1 MNDEYTNPE
10 SIDNST
16 YRRPYLN
23 FKEKVTQ
30 LIINPYSVVLFLF
43 IIKLL
48 FFLNS
53 LVNTLENARS
63 QTTLLYSSLEDY
75 ASNIVS
81 FPHYM
86 AKVSNI
92 MIEKSVNAANNG
104 LIKTLQLMI
113 TASENIIYFVVE
125 LSVGT
130 YECLLTAAIDDTVI
144 SALNA
149 TEEVI
154 TVANETIISF
164 ANLLEDG
171 LQDLST
177 AINEVVDTAEDTG
190 DALKHLFSGSSSSSK
205 NLTEVNQKVSHVNL
219 TISNLKDWE
228 ISGDINTKIQNL
240 EGKILNFTDVQAY
253 TKKIINAPFA
263 ELKNQVSSNLNN
275 TFTTNEMFV
284 PNKVNLNFNDGT
296 ESINNLYLDLIHIAK
311 TATHVIMGI
320 IAFSILLLIIYEYY
334 IELKDW
340 RRVINASQ
348 HLNYANESFIK
359 NTNKKKYNIEVIKSL
374 QDRKSNMLGNIITK
388 KIFRVKDPVIINNI
402 KWIVSYS
409 ASPFLLSFL
418 LVGLLGIITVIC
430 QYIILALINNV
441 DFASVSSDIL
451 ENTKDQVYYAFNNS
465 INEWTNETNIYLK
478 DYEDEINDNLFGW
491 IDTVAITINNTVTE
505 FDTQMNDALDAIFK
519 GTPLYTPIEQ
529 IVGCVI
535 ESKLK
540 KIEKAMTW
548 LEDNAKLVMP
558 ELDPKTIMNEMINI
572 ESSNSTSSLS
582 DDIEKFKIKAKHLI
596 YNVIEFYRNETIKL
610 LYLSIGILII
620 WFLFFCFGLIILYW
634 REKNILK
641 KNIETQNNEK
651 EDTESN
657 ITIPFDGNSFRSKST
672 KVSDLS
678 SIDFT
683 RMAQNIKDHYLR
695 TKNKYIRTPTEPT
708 NEDTNKQLEKSSS
721 NIFDLANTEPISIF
735 DDDGTLSAIGENINS
750 ISQAKKWFP

>member
-30 LIINPYSVVLFLF
+30 LILNPYSVVLFLF

-53 LVNTLENARS
+53 LINTLENAKS

-81 FPHYM
+81 FPHYS

-92 MIEKSVNAANNG
+92 MIEKFINATNNG
-104 LIKTLQLMI
+104 LIKTLKLMI
-113 TASENIIYFVVE
+113 TASENLIYFVVE

-149 TEEVI
+149 TEDVI
-154 TVANETIISF
+154 SVANDTIISF
-164 ANLLEDG
+164 GNLLEDG

-190 DALKHLFSGSSSSSK
+190 DALKHLFGGGSSSK

-219 TISNLKDWE
+219 TISNLKDWK

-253 TKKIINAPFA
+253 TKKIIDVPFT
-263 ELKNQVSSNLNN
+263 ELKRQISSNLNN
-275 TFTTNEMFV
+275 TFTANEMFV
-284 PNKVNLNFNDGT
+284 PNKVNLDFNDGT
-296 ESINNLYLDLIHIAK
+296 ERINKLYLDLICIAK
-311 TATHVIMGI
+311 TTTHVIMGI

-348 HLNYANESFIK
+348 HLNFANESFIK
-359 NTNKKKYNIEVIKSL
+359 NSNKKKYNIEVIKSL
-374 QDRKSNMLGNIITK
+374 QDRKSNLIGNIITK
-388 KIFRVKDPVIINNI
+388 KIIQAKNPIIINNI
-402 KWIVSYS
+402 KWIISYS

-430 QYIILALINNV
+430 QYIILTLINKV

-478 DYEDEINDNLFGW
+478 DYEDDINDNLFGW
-491 IDTVAITINNTVTE
+491 VDTAATTINNTVTE
-505 FDTQMNDALDAIFK
+505 FDTQMNNALDSIFK

-540 KIEKAMTW
+540 KIEKAMSW

-572 ESSNSTSSLS
+572 ESSNSTTTLS
-582 DDIEKFKIKAKHLI
+582 DDIDKFKIKAKDLI
-596 YNVIEFYRNETIKL
+596 HNVIEFYKDETKKL
-610 LYLSIGILII
+610 LYLSIGILIV
-620 WFLFFCFGLIILYW
+620 WFLFFCFGLIMLYW
-634 REKNILK
+634 REKNICK
-641 KNIETQNNEK
+641 KNNVKKSNEK
-651 EDTESN
+651 EDSESN
-657 ITIPFDGNSFRSKST
+657 ISIPFDGSSFKSKST

-683 RMAQNIKDHYLR
+683 KIAQNIKDHYLR
-695 TKNKYIRTPTEPT
+695 TKNKYIRTPTEPNDEGT
-708 NEDTNKQLEKSSS
+708 CTQLEKSSL
-721 NIFDLANTEPISIF
+721 NIFDSTNTEPISICEE
-735 DDDGTLSAIGENINS
+735 DGTLSAIGENLNS